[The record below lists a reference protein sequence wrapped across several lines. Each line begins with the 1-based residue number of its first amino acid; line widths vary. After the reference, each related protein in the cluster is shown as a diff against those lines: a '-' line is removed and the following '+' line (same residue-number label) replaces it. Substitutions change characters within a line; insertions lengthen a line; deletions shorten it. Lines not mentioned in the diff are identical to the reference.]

1 MPTFLQ
7 IVDLPAGAFED
18 KGWLPV
24 KSISNSI
31 TTEIGKYEQPGK
43 ARNIPYSEAGDME
56 VKRTFDRASV
66 YLQSC
71 CATGELLKGVNLV
84 FSRADEK
91 EFYLKIEMK
100 NVYISEFGVDISDGE
115 DPEETVK
122 FNYESVTWKF
132 RPKNKAG
139 KLLDWMQGG
148 YDRFERK
155 AVSG

>member
-7 IVDLPAGAFED
+7 ILDLPAGTFED

-24 KSISNSI
+24 KSISQSV
-31 TTEIGKYEQPGK
+31 TTEVGKFEASGK
-43 ARNIPYSEAGDME
+43 ARHVPYSEAGDVE
-56 VKRTFDRASV
+56 VKRTFDRGSLF
-66 YLQSC
+66 LQSTC
-71 CATGELLKGVNLV
+71 SSGELLKGVNLV

-122 FNYESVTWKF
+122 FNYESVVWKF

-139 KLLDWMQGG
+139 KLLDWMQAGW
-148 YDRFERK
+148 DRFERK
-155 AVSG
+155 PVTG

>member
-7 IVDLPAGAFED
+7 IVDLPAGQFED

-24 KSISNSI
+24 KSITSSV
-31 TTEIGKYEQPGK
+31 TTEIGKFEGGK
-43 ARNIPYSEAGDME
+43 ARDIPYSEAGDLE
-56 VKRTFDRASV
+56 VKRVFDRASL
-66 YLQSC
+66 YLQSVC
-71 CATGELLKGVNLV
+71 SSGELLKGVNLV

-122 FNYESVTWKF
+122 FNYESVVWKF

-139 KLLDWMQGG
+139 KLLDWIQAGW
-148 YDRFERK
+148 DRFEKK
-155 AVSG
+155 ALTG